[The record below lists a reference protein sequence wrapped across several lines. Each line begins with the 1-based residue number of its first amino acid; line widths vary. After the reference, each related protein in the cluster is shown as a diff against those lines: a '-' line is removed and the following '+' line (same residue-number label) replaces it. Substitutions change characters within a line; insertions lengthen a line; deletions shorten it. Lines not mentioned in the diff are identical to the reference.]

1 MLNNIDRSQCLVT
14 PLALLASGIPPARA
28 RTNGRAM
35 CFEISKPDNALGDPI
50 LVVVPSLLVTLPWPD
65 AMNE

>member
-1 MLNNIDRSQCLVT
+1 
-14 PLALLASGIPPARA
+14 
-28 RTNGRAM
+28 M